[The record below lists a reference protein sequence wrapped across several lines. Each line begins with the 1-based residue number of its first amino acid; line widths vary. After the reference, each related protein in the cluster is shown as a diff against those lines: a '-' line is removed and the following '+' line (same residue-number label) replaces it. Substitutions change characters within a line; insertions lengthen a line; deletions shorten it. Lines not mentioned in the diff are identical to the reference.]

1 MKILQ
6 ISPSFYPAISIG
18 GPIFS
23 TLTFTE
29 ILEKNHQVT
38 TLTTQQGLDNEQLTS
53 ITYNSNIQLSDKHTK
68 IYKKY
73 VGPANF
79 TFSWSLL
86 AWLIRHGKKYDLFVL
101 QGIWNFPFMA
111 AYLVARFHKIPY
123 IVFTHGTFNPES
135 FHGNSTWIKK
145 ISYALSVKRMLMDA
159 NHVFFTTQ
167 VERKKLIDFLK
178 IKVNAAII
186 PNIVKKQ
193 DFENLPARGKFR
205 TQFSIRPETIAI
217 LHFGRIAKIKG
228 IEITLAAIKKLSD
241 QGQDV
246 CFIIA
251 GGDEKGYITTIEKKI
266 DALHLRDKV
275 HFTGMLNREETK
287 QIMVDSDIFVLSSY
301 SENFGISAVEAMY
314 CKLPVILANQVGIA
328 EDVQNAQAGLVFD
341 IAKEELSHSISFLID
356 KPPHLKG
363 LADQGYQFAS
373 KNYDLP
379 VVAAQ
384 IDDLLQSIPFK

>member
-38 TLTTQQGLDNEQLTS
+38 TLTTQQGLDNEQLKS
-53 ITYNSNIQLSDKHTK
+53 ITFNIKNQLTPNHTK
-68 IYKKY
+68 IYKKFI
-73 VGPANF
+73 GPSNF
-79 TFSWSLL
+79 TFSFSLL
-86 AWLIRHGKKYDLFVL
+86 SWLFRHAKNYDLIVM
-101 QGIWNFPFMA
+101 QGIWNFPFFA
-111 AYLVARFHKIPY
+111 AFLVARFYKIPY

-135 FHGNSTWIKK
+135 FHGNSTLIKK
-145 ISYALSVKRMLMDA
+145 SLYFLYVKRMLIQA
-159 NHVFFTTQ
+159 RHVFFTTN
-167 VERKKLIDFLK
+167 VEHRKLSEFLK

-193 DFENLPARGKFR
+193 EFETLPIRGKFR
-205 TQFSIRPETIAI
+205 TQLAIRPETKAI

-228 IEITLAAIKKLSD
+228 IEITLNAIHKLIL
-241 QGQDV
+241 QNQDV

-251 GGDEKGYITTIEKKI
+251 GGDEKGYQASLEKKI
-266 DALHLRDKV
+266 DLLNIRPFI

-287 QIMVDSDIFVLSSY
+287 QIMVDSDIFVLASY

-314 CKLPVILANQVGIA
+314 CRLPLILANQVGIA
-328 EDVQNAQAGLVFD
+328 EDIQKAHAGIVFD
-341 IAKEELSHSISFLID
+341 LEKDDLAECISNLIENPLKINELGEL
-356 KPPHLKG
+356 G
-363 LADQGYQFAS
+363 NQFAS
-373 KNYDLP
+373 EHYDIAI
-379 VVAAQ
+379 VSSQVN
-384 IDDLLQSIPFK
+384 SILNKI

>member
-6 ISPSFYPAISIG
+6 ISPSFFPAISIG

-38 TLTTQQGLDNEQLTS
+38 TLTTQQGLDNEQLKS
-53 ITYNSNIQLSDKHTK
+53 ITYNSDIQLSDNHTK
-68 IYKKY
+68 IYKKFI
-73 VGPANF
+73 GPANF
-79 TFSWSLL
+79 TFSFSLL
-86 AWLIRHGKKYDLFVL
+86 LWIIRHAKSYDLIVL

-135 FHGNSTWIKK
+135 FHGNSTLIKK
-145 ISYALSVKRMLMDA
+145 LSYALSVKRMLMDA
-159 NHVFFTTQ
+159 NHVFFTTH
-167 VERKKLIDFLK
+167 VEQKKLIDFLK
-178 IKVNAAII
+178 IKVNATII

-193 DFENLPARGKFR
+193 DFENLPTRGKFR
-205 TQFSIRPETIAI
+205 KQLSIRPETTAI

-228 IEITLAAIKKLSD
+228 IEITLNAIKKLSD
-241 QGQDV
+241 LGQDV
-246 CFIIA
+246 CYIIA
-251 GGDEKGYITTIEKKI
+251 GGDEKGYLATIETKI
-266 DALHLRDKV
+266 DSLHIRDKV

-328 EDVQNAQAGLVFD
+328 EDVQNARAGLVFD
-341 IAKEELSHSISFLID
+341 IAKEELDRSISYLIENPSNT
-356 KPPHLKG
+356 KV
-363 LADQGYQFAS
+363 LAEQGYQFAC
-373 KNYDLP
+373 KHYDLP

-384 IDDLLQSIPFK
+384 IDHVLQNIPFK